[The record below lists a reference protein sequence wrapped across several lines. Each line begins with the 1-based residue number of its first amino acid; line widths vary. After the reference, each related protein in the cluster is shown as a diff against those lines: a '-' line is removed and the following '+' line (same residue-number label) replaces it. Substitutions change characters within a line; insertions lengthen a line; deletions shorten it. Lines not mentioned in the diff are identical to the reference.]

1 MQLKI
6 VIISP
11 YQFRLKRGIERFTW
25 SIANGLARRGISVT
39 VYAWAAPAETASWGE
54 WYPGVH
60 IRKVPYSRYFQ
71 SFVAG
76 MFYKHWLKKDQPE
89 IIALNFLYHG
99 EHRLPHN
106 KKYLYILNS
115 PASETPQ
122 RYAFIQKQIDKFDNM
137 WFVAVSEMV
146 RREALPY
153 LRNRPV
159 SVIYNGVDT
168 ALFAPAPNNSG
179 VRHEKIRLVTV
190 AALEKRKGIQHML
203 ILLGKTDRVIRQ
215 KIQYDIYGEGAYRF
229 ELEALVR
236 QYGLQDHVKLMRP
249 VNNLQ
254 ELLPRY
260 DLFCLMSSG
269 EAMPMAPLEA
279 IACGLPVLCAD
290 VPPFD
295 EFMSPE
301 IGLAVDP
308 ANREQIIQFI
318 LGLRNTTKAHDYAAA
333 ARARSLQFSWEI
345 AADKYASL
353 LTTFQSS

>member
-1 MQLKI
+1 MHLKL

-39 VYAWAAPAETASWGE
+39 VYTWAASAETASWGE
-54 WYPGVH
+54 WHPNVH
-60 IRKVPYSRYFQ
+60 VRKVPHSRYFQ
-71 SFVAG
+71 SFIAG
-76 MFYKHWLKKDQPE
+76 LFYNHWLKKDQPE

-99 EHRLPHN
+99 EHRLPRN

-115 PASETPQ
+115 PASETPK
-122 RYAFIQKQIDKFDNM
+122 RYAFIQKQINRLDKI

-146 RREALPY
+146 KREALPY
-153 LRNRPV
+153 LRNKPV

-168 ALFAPAPNNSG
+168 AVFVPAPKDAG
-179 VRHEKIRLVTV
+179 VPHKKIKLVTV

-203 ILLGKTDRVIRQ
+203 TLLGKTDKTTQQ
-215 KIQYDIYGEGAYRF
+215 KIQYDIYGEGAYRG
-229 ELEALVR
+229 ELVALIR
-236 QYGLQDHVKLMRP
+236 QYSLQDCVKIMEP
-249 VNNLQ
+249 VNNLH
-254 ELLPRY
+254 ELLPGY
-260 DLFCLMSSG
+260 DLFCLMSHG

-301 IGLAVDP
+301 IGLAVNP
-308 ANREQIIQFI
+308 ANREQIIHFI
-318 LGLRNTTKAHDYAAA
+318 LGLRNTTRAHSYAAA
-333 ARARSLQFSWEI
+333 ARRRSLQFSWEI
-345 AADKYASL
+345 AADKYTSL
-353 LTTFQSS
+353 LTTFRSS